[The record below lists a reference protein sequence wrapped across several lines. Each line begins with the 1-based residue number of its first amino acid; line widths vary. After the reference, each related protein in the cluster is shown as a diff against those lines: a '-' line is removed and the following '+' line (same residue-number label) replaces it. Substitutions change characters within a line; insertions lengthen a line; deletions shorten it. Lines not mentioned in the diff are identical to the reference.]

1 MKGMTIANIARACR
15 GEYFGG
21 RELLE
26 TEVSSVVT
34 DSRKAAP
41 GCLFAAI
48 VGERVDG
55 HDFIPSAAEAG
66 AVCCLCEKRPENT
79 SMPAIVVDST
89 PEALK
94 RLAAYYRSQF
104 RIPVIGVTGSA
115 GKTTAKEMIASVL
128 AQRYNVLK
136 TQGNFNNELGVP
148 LTLFELREEHE
159 AAVVEMGISTF
170 GEMSRLTQMVR
181 PDMAVFTVIGYAH
194 LEFLHDRQGVLRA
207 KAEILE
213 GMPPDGVV
221 FVNGDDDM
229 LRSLECAQ
237 KKISFGTDPSCHVRA
252 ENVHVSGLE
261 GISCDIVSGSRRI
274 HVKIPAFGLHMVSA
288 AAAGAAVGLQMG
300 LTDQEI
306 AAGIAAYKTVGSRS
320 AVVDTGHITIID
332 DCYNANPSSV
342 MSAIRS
348 LAAMKGRRVC
358 ILGDMLEL
366 GENSGRLHYDIGA
379 FAAKNGVSLVITS
392 GPEAENICRGARD
405 CGCEARHYSGK
416 EELLKELPSLISP
429 GDVVLVKASRGM
441 AFEDIVEA
449 LKKLHN

>member
-1 MKGMTIANIARACR
+1 MKGMTIANIARACG
-15 GEYFGG
+15 GEYYGS
-21 RELLE
+21 RDLLE
-26 TEVSSVVT
+26 TEISSVVT
-34 DSRKAAP
+34 DSRKASP

-55 HDFIPSAAEAG
+55 HDFIASAAESG
-66 AVCCLCEKRPENT
+66 AICCLCEKRPEKAGL
-79 SMPAIVVDST
+79 PAIVVDST

-94 RLAAYYRSQF
+94 RLVAFYRSQF
-104 RIPVIGVTGSA
+104 NIPIIGVTGSV

-128 AQRYNVLK
+128 AQKYSVLK

-148 LTLFELREEHE
+148 LTLFELREEHQV
-159 AAVVEMGISTF
+159 AVVEMGISTF
-170 GEMSRLTQMVR
+170 GEMRRLTQIVR

-221 FVNGDDDM
+221 FTNGDDDM

-237 KKISFGTDPSCHVRA
+237 KKISFGTVPSCHVRA
-252 ENVHVSGLE
+252 EDVQILGLD
-261 GISCDIVSGSRRI
+261 GMTCIIVSGSRRFT
-274 HVKIPAFGLHMVSA
+274 VKIPAFGLHMVSA

-300 LTDQEI
+300 LTDEEI
-306 AAGIAAYKTVGSRS
+306 AAGIAAYKTVGRRS
-320 AVVDTGHITIID
+320 AVFDTGNITIID
-332 DCYNANPSSV
+332 DCYNANPSSTA
-342 MSAIRS
+342 SAIRS
-348 LAAMKGRRVC
+348 LATMKGRRVC

-366 GENSGRLHYDIGA
+366 GENSGRFHFDLGV
-379 FAAKNGVSLVITS
+379 FAAKNGVSLVITC
-392 GPEAENICRGARD
+392 GPEAENICCGALEQ
-405 CGCEARHYSGK
+405 GCEVRHYYSK
-416 EELLKELPSLISP
+416 EELISELPSLIMS
-429 GDVVLVKASRGM
+429 GDTVLVKASRGM